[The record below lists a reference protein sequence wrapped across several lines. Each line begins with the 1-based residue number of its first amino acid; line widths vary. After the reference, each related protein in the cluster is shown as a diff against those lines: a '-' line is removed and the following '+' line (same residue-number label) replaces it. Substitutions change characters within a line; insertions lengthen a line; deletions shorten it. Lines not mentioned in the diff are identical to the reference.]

1 MHRLAPK
8 VSTANARC
16 LILPE
21 HACALAEHAGWT
33 ILEARRVNT
42 STPLGFGKA
51 WEIHKALEMAEH
63 LLASDE
69 VLLTEDVHQLLS
81 AAHQM
86 LRQVTYETY
95 HPISLSTYAFLA
107 E

>member
-1 MHRLAPK
+1 MHRIASK
-8 VSTANARC
+8 ISTANARC

-21 HACALAEHAGWT
+21 HAYALAERAGWT
-33 ILEARRVNT
+33 ILEARRVET

-69 VLLTEDVHQLLS
+69 VRLSEDVHQFLW
-81 AAHQM
+81 AAHQ
-86 LRQVTYETY
+86 LLKQVSHETH